1 MNIECDVARAWGT
14 WRNLI
19 EYEDQSNRFGANDK
33 DKAQSF
39 IESLLGARHYSM
51 TLRCQLVKS
60 SRKKYYEVGTIIPF
74 YKWKTEAERG

>member
-19 EYEDQSNRFGANDK
+19 GYEDQSNRFWANDK

-51 TLRCQLVKS
+51 TLRYQLVKS
-60 SRKKYYEVGTIIPF
+60 SGKKVGTIIPF
-74 YKWKTEAERG
+74 YKWKTEAERD